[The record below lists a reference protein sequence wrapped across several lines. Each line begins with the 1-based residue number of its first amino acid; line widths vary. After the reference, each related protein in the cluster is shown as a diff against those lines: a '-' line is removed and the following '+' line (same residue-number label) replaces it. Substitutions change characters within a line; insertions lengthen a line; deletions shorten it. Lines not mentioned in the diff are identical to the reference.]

1 MYFIFYRDRNLRM
14 ETAHKD
20 WIFVAQYVS
29 SGNIPGAKLFHTEED
44 FDNMPEEI
52 HNAGYGGW
60 ASGEPWGVLQVETAD
75 EAIERLKKLIAVK
88 NSDEFKETIEEICVL
103 GSDFVVSPPDNLANC
118 QVWWAYSNRGETP
131 FVACLKN
138 ETEFCELDGWFD
150 DVKTHLLHTPLPFQK
165 EDEYNVFQNEDLSQ
179 GDMEGGTSE
188 LYTAAQIIE
197 DAEIQDELMS

>member
-1 MYFIFYRDRNLRM
+1 MA
-14 ETAHKD
+14 TANKD

-29 SGNIPGAKLFHTEED
+29 SGNIPGAKLFHTEDD

-88 NSDEFKETIEEICVL
+88 NSGDFMDTIDEISVPEGDV
-103 GSDFVVSPPDNLANC
+103 VVSPPDNLVNC
-118 QVWWAYSNRGETP
+118 EVWWAYSGRGDTP

-138 ETEFCELDGWFD
+138 QTEFGKLDGWFD
-150 DVKTHLLHTPLPFQK
+150 DMKTASQDALPFQ
-165 EDEYNVFQNEDLSQ
+165 EENEYNVFQNEELSR

-197 DAEIQDELMS
+197 SAEIQEELMS